1 MTVIRNSMRQLRR
14 TPLRACLFILLLMF
28 ASLLLSLGGSLN
40 LLTDSNIQRLE
51 KVFMTI
57 GTVEQTPFAVVRRQT
72 WDAEVKDYIF
82 RDRKEYGKSIPL
94 SALDIEGAE
103 YLSGPERRPYF
114 LSYDPSYKI
123 AQEATGF
130 TCITILEAEPYE
142 DCVPAGPVKMKV
154 NRILYSYYPIHN
166 MIDFYFCD
174 HNNPEPEMLYA
185 GKSYIMYLM
194 DGLPHGWRRSQSGN
208 YEWEWVPAGTV
219 SSNQAGLTGEAV
231 PNSLSNLYYEEV
243 TDGFYETEHGKAWLE
258 LVKTVDWH
266 YHSVP
271 VTPVSDLNLLMAFYN
286 GDAYVIEGRAF
297 EQADYE
303 EGRKVCMISRYF
315 ARNNGLKAG
324 GRLPLSMVL
333 ASYQGS
339 SASDVFCM
347 FSPDYGCLNADGRAY
362 EPFEEGDYTI
372 IGIYDRSPGASGRG
386 DYALADNEVLIPAGA
401 AGSYGQNIAA
411 YGPVKAS
418 NTSFRI
424 PNGTIEKYRKLW
436 EEQGVEGLEI
446 QFYDKGYTQLKE
458 NINSIRRIS
467 VVLLLAGVITA
478 LLVLVFFCHL
488 LITKQGKRTAIE
500 RSLGMS
506 RRQCIVSLL
515 TGILLLA
522 AAGSFA
528 GSAAGCRLTGE
539 VVGRMEAGGHYDTR
553 YSNGIMGVEGN
564 NEEAIVLD
572 ASANKAVTAASG
584 GGLFIMAF
592 LISFGMA
599 VGNLKKEP
607 LELLGKREE

>member
-28 ASLLLSLGGSLN
+28 ASLLVSLGGSLS

-57 GTVEQTPFAVVRRQT
+57 GTVEQTPSAVVRRRI
-72 WDAEVKDYIF
+72 WDAEIKDYKF

-94 SALDIEGAE
+94 SVLNIEGAE

-114 LSYDPSYKI
+114 LSYDPSYEI

-142 DCVPAGPVKMKV
+142 DCVPSGPVKMKI
-154 NRILYSYYPIHN
+154 NRILYSYYPIYN

-185 GKSYIMYLM
+185 GESYVMYLM
-194 DGLPHGWRRSQSGN
+194 GGLPHGWRRGELEH
-208 YEWEWVPAGTV
+208 YEWVPAGTV
-219 SSNQAGLTGEAV
+219 SSSQADLTGETV
-231 PNSLSNLYYEEV
+231 PNTLSNLYYEEV

-258 LVKTVDWH
+258 LVKIVDWH

-271 VTPVSDLNLLMAFYN
+271 VTPVTDLNLLMSFYN
-286 GDAYVIEGRAF
+286 GDAYVIEGREF

-303 EGRKVCMISRYF
+303 EGRKVCMVSRYF
-315 ARNNGLKAG
+315 ARNNDLKIG

-333 ASYQGS
+333 ASYQSS
-339 SASDVFCM
+339 SAVDVDYM
-347 FSPDYGCLNADGRAY
+347 FSPDYGLLNAEGKAY
-362 EPFEEGDYTI
+362 EPFEEEAYTI
-372 IGIYDRSPGASGRG
+372 IGIYDCSPGSSETS
-386 DYALADNEVLIPAGA
+386 DYALGENEVLIPAGA
-401 AGSYGQNIAA
+401 VEGSYEQNIAA

-424 PNGTIEKYRKLW
+424 PNGTIEKYQELW

-467 VVLLLAGVITA
+467 IVLLLAGMVMA
-478 LLVLVFFCHL
+478 VLVLVFFCHL
-488 LITKQGKRTAIE
+488 FITKQGKRTAIE
-500 RSLGMS
+500 RSIGMS
-506 RRQCIVSLL
+506 KRQCIVSLL

-522 AAGSFA
+522 AAGSLA

-539 VVGRMEAGGHYDTR
+539 VVSRMEAGGHYDTR
-553 YSNGIMGVEGN
+553 YSNGIMSVEGN
-564 NEEAIVLD
+564 HEETIVLD
-572 ASANKAVTAASG
+572 ASADKVVTAASG

-592 LISFGMA
+592 LISFGMTI
-599 VGNLKKEP
+599 GNLKKEP
-607 LELLGKREE
+607 LKLLERREE